1 MLNAHY
7 IVSFIKE
14 NAEGWWSTSHTHTL
28 THTKYLVNRYSGPS
42 IQRRI
47 VILFFFYSPP
57 TWTQINFWK
66 KRGKKWNEIQP
77 KRKRQFQ
84 LTAFAYWV
92 ADGDE
97 NPIILTIVRGCC
109 NSIFEWRCLSSSS
122 SLRYS
127 SSSSLTLTSSSSSF
141 ILASLLRFTIPAH
154 SGRLLPT
161 FLSRFFKTLPK
172 RGW

>member
-47 VILFFFYSPP
+47 VIFFFTPLRHEHKS
-57 TWTQINFWK
+57 ISGK